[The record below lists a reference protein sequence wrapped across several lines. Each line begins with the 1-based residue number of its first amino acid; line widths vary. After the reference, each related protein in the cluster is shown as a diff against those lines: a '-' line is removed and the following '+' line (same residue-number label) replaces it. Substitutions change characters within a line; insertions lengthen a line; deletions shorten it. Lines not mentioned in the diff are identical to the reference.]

1 MTLNRNTHVNINF
14 NLETSDVCQ
23 LVIILSLTIGGLL
36 WAGFTVAKQNKY
48 ENTNVFEDCLSAI
61 TDKNISCTE
70 NIVDVSI
77 IKINFLEK
85 QIENI
90 FIILER
96 VLSNFIPYYNNL
108 DMHYVYE
115 QLNII
120 IQLML
125 NGHSFSL
132 HDYSFLLLLFEFII
146 AVKVGFSKLY
156 LLWYFIKW
164 KYIIWY
170 SSYFVISNI
179 DVGSRYSL
187 LLLLSF
193 ITLIYNV
200 YGPGKVYFIEIS
212 DLVYYL
218 ADIMAMF
225 NGDIFFFECHV
236 RDFEF
241 FKVWHLIFLLKIWYF
256 IFIDIHWYSCIIN
269 SDVEFYRT
277 WSKAWFERDH
287 YSSFMF
293 RVKPAAGF
301 GERYIN
307 TETDLRYNIHLL
319 IDYLQGRTPLIPW
332 LQYQN
337 NLDVNDMQ
345 VVDNRVD
352 FLAHMS
358 FCFSYLLENIVL
370 LFWTV

>member
-23 LVIILSLTIGGLL
+23 LVIILSLTIAGLL

-77 IKINFLEK
+77 IKINFIEK

-115 QLNII
+115 QLNRI

-156 LLWYFIKW
+156 LLWYFFKW

-218 ADIMAMF
+218 ADIMAMLMVIYF
-225 NGDIFFFECHV
+225 FLNAMFEILNFLRCDI
-236 RDFEF
+236 
-241 FKVWHLIFLLKIWYF
+241 
-256 IFIDIHWYSCIIN
+256 
-269 SDVEFYRT
+269 
-277 WSKAWFERDH
+277 
-287 YSSFMF
+287 
-293 RVKPAAGF
+293 
-301 GERYIN
+301 
-307 TETDLRYNIHLL
+307 
-319 IDYLQGRTPLIPW
+319 
-332 LQYQN
+332 
-337 NLDVNDMQ
+337 
-345 VVDNRVD
+345 
-352 FLAHMS
+352 
-358 FCFSYLLENIVL
+358 
-370 LFWTV
+370 